1 MEHSGPSRL
10 SFTVW
15 ASLAQLDHFGTH
27 DPKNLITQQS
37 SQDSVLRDALYIPP
51 SFCVLIPPEHDEK
64 KAHGLADQS
73 EDDEGEV
80 GDGEE
85 HEDGGQH

>member
-1 MEHSGPSRL
+1 MYIL
-10 SFTVW
+10 S
-15 ASLAQLDHFGTH
+15 
-27 DPKNLITQQS
+27 
-37 SQDSVLRDALYIPP
+37 

-85 HEDGGQH
+85 RENGGQH